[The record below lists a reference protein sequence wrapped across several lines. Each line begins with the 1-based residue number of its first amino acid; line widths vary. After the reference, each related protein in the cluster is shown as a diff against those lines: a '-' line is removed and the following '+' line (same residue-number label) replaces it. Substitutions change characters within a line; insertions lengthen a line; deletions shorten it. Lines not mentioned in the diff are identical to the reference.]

1 MIAPHFI
8 KSCGYAISTVSVAL
22 LGFVSWQNASQHAL
36 LKLCLVMGMATSV
49 IGMFLRWLSYA
60 LEEHRGR

>member
-8 KSCGYAISTVSVAL
+8 KSCGYLISTVSVAL
-22 LGFVSWQNASQHAL
+22 LGFVSWQSASQHPL
-36 LKLCLVMGMATSV
+36 LKLCLILGMAASV
-49 IGMFLRWLSYA
+49 LGMFLRWLSYA

>member
-8 KSCGYAISTVSVAL
+8 KTCGYIVSTASVGL
-22 LGFVSWQNASQHAL
+22 LGFVSWHSTSQHPL
-36 LKLCLVMGMATSV
+36 LRLCLILGMAASNV
-49 IGMFLRWLSYA
+49 GMFLRWLSYA

>member
-8 KSCGYAISTVSVAL
+8 KTCGYIISTVSVAL
-22 LGFVSWQNASQHAL
+22 LGFVSWQSASKHTAL
-36 LKLCLVMGMATSV
+36 LVMASSMA
-49 IGMFLRWLSYA
+49 GMFLRWLSYV

>member
-8 KSCGYAISTVSVAL
+8 KTCGYIISTVSVAL
-22 LGFVSWQNASQHAL
+22 LGFVSWQSASKHTAL
-36 LKLCLVMGMATSV
+36 LVCLILGMASSMA
-49 IGMFLRWLSYA
+49 GMFLRWLSYV